1 MAENTQN
8 QQNNEAVD
16 NESVNT
22 STPENGAEDKSV
34 PDTHELL
41 SQIAQ
46 LKADFARNKNALDKA
61 LKEKGDLTKQLRAR
75 MNAEEQEEAAKA
87 EAEEQRKAYI
97 SELESYK
104 QKNEAKERYLLQG
117 MTAELAIK
125 AAEAEVTG
133 DMDAL
138 ADIQRQHT
146 DALIKAKEAEWKKSR
161 PAVNAGEGGATMT
174 KEEIFA
180 IKDPV
185 QRQKAIAQNL
195 ALFG

>member
-1 MAENTQN
+1 MAEDTKI
-8 QQNNEAVD
+8 QQTNPEGLNDQANNPA
-16 NESVNT
+16 
-22 STPENGAEDKSV
+22 ENGAEGTEQATTQD
-34 PDTHELL
+34 LL

-46 LKADFARNKNALDKA
+46 LKADATRNKNALDKA

-75 MNAEEQEEAAKA
+75 MNAEEQEQAAKA
-87 EAEEQRKAYI
+87 EAEEARKAYI
-97 SELESYK
+97 SELEGYK

-117 MTAELAIK
+117 MSPELAIK

-138 ADIQRQHT
+138 ADIQKQHT

-161 PAVNAGEGGATMT
+161 PALNAGEGGTTMT
-174 KEEIFA
+174 KEEIHA

-185 QRQKAIAQNL
+185 ERQRRIAENL
-195 ALFG
+195 ALYD